1 MFDLS
6 TLHMCLQKA
15 NRCTAVFV
23 ALLAHCPPGLLC
35 LARPGSRLQ
44 CPPGFVSVF
53 FARSP
58 PPPAWLFAP
67 TALIHML
74 LLPLVFLLPSFSDC
88 GMSRASTAAGVRR
101 SLGGQSHTQVLAQL
115 SLPPRQVRPLRLVSF
130 FRYCPLTS
138 HIARLFFFCYPSS
151 LASFL
156 FVCSSVE
163 FSCCVSFSFRL
174 SSVASTRLSCGSFS
188 LPPCYSLISAYS
200 CFACFPL
207 LLPVF
212 ASLYLYFPF
221 CLSRSVFTALPL
233 VPVPSVLPVPPRIFA
248 YLYCTV
254 QVSRAGRRVA
264 AWTNVIWVPLP
275 GADLNYWQHQK
286 KTTHLLRYIAYHCI

>member
-6 TLHMCLQKA
+6 TLDMCLQKA

-58 PPPAWLFAP
+58 PPPARLFAP

-88 GMSRASTAAGVRR
+88 GMSRASGGRSSSEPRWAGSYSGARTALSPTPPGPSP
-101 SLGGQSHTQVLAQL
+101 SLGFF
-115 SLPPRQVRPLRLVSF
+115 LR
-130 FRYCPLTS
+130 YYPLTS

-163 FSCCVSFSFRL
+163 FSCCVSFSFHL
-174 SSVASTRLSCGSFS
+174 SLVASTRLSCGSFS

-233 VPVPSVLPVPPRIFA
+233 VPVPSVVPVPPRIFA

-286 KTTHLLRYIAYHCI
+286 KTTHL